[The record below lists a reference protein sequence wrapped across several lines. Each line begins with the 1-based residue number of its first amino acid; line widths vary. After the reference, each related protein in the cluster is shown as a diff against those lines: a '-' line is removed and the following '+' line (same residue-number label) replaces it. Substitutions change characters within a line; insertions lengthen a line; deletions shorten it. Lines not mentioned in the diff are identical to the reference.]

1 MEPSKPAVFA
11 LLNLVPNLNSSSFIL
26 VNFGLSLFCCPSP
39 HVPPLLQC
47 SLASLVTEIYCS
59 PASPFCLPGRAQ
71 TKHLH
76 PISVVSVTPG

>member
-26 VNFGLSLFCCPSP
+26 VSFGLSLFCCPSP

-47 SLASLVTEIYCS
+47 SLASLVKEIYC
-59 PASPFCLPGRAQ
+59 PPTSPFCLPDKAF
-71 TKHLH
+71 
-76 PISVVSVTPG
+76 TPYFSGFSDPRIG